1 MYYVVGIYEANSQ
14 MVDADRPVVY
24 TYDNLDDAIIGLKD
38 LVNQTVKK
46 YEENVLPDVV
56 ERIGADDN
64 YDEMAVIRLDNDDR
78 ILFYVAEDPF

>member
-38 LVNQTVKK
+38 IVNQTVKK